1 MSTFICL
8 ALLIISV
15 ITNDTTVLLASG
27 LFAIAAEISV
37 AFDHERQQ
45 INILGHFGIRE
56 NNVFFNEKQIA
67 QMVEHQEKF
76 QRIRAGSSPALF
88 LCKKKEKNM
97 LFYEEK

>member
-37 AFDHERQQ
+37 AFYHEQ
-45 INILGHFGIRE
+45 
-56 NNVFFNEKQIA
+56 
-67 QMVEHQEKF
+67 
-76 QRIRAGSSPALF
+76 
-88 LCKKKEKNM
+88 
-97 LFYEEK
+97 

>member
-45 INILGHFGIRE
+45 INILGHFSIRE
-56 NNVFFNEKQIA
+56 
-67 QMVEHQEKF
+67 
-76 QRIRAGSSPALF
+76 
-88 LCKKKEKNM
+88 
-97 LFYEEK
+97 

>member
-37 AFDHERQQ
+37 AFDRERQQ
-45 INILGHFGIRE
+45 IYILGHFSIR
-56 NNVFFNEKQIA
+56 
-67 QMVEHQEKF
+67 
-76 QRIRAGSSPALF
+76 
-88 LCKKKEKNM
+88 EKNM

>member
-27 LFAIAAEISV
+27 LFAIAAEISI

-45 INILGHFGIRE
+45 IYILGHFGIR
-56 NNVFFNEKQIA
+56 
-67 QMVEHQEKF
+67 
-76 QRIRAGSSPALF
+76 
-88 LCKKKEKNM
+88 EKNM

>member
-1 MSTFICL
+1 MSAFICL

-37 AFDHERQQ
+37 AFDRERQQ
-45 INILGHFGIRE
+45 IKNVLGHFSIR
-56 NNVFFNEKQIA
+56 
-67 QMVEHQEKF
+67 
-76 QRIRAGSSPALF
+76 
-88 LCKKKEKNM
+88 EKNM

>member
-37 AFDHERQQ
+37 AFDRERQQ
-45 INILGHFGIRE
+45 INILGHFSIR
-56 NNVFFNEKQIA
+56 
-67 QMVEHQEKF
+67 
-76 QRIRAGSSPALF
+76 
-88 LCKKKEKNM
+88 EKNM

>member
-37 AFDHERQQ
+37 AFDRERQQ
-45 INILGHFGIRE
+45 INVLGHFSIRK
-56 NNVFFNEKQIA
+56 NNMFFNEKQIA

-88 LCKKKEKNM
+88 LFIFREKNM

>member
-27 LFAIAAEISV
+27 LFAIAAEISI
-37 AFDHERQQ
+37 AFDNERQQ
-45 INILGHFGIRE
+45 INILGHFSIR
-56 NNVFFNEKQIA
+56 
-67 QMVEHQEKF
+67 
-76 QRIRAGSSPALF
+76 
-88 LCKKKEKNM
+88 EKNM

>member
-37 AFDHERQQ
+37 SFDRER
-45 INILGHFGIRE
+45 
-56 NNVFFNEKQIA
+56 
-67 QMVEHQEKF
+67 
-76 QRIRAGSSPALF
+76 
-88 LCKKKEKNM
+88 
-97 LFYEEK
+97 

>member
-15 ITNDTTVLLASG
+15 ITNDTTILLASG

-37 AFDHERQQ
+37 AFDRERQQ
-45 INILGHFGIRE
+45 INVLGHFSIR
-56 NNVFFNEKQIA
+56 
-67 QMVEHQEKF
+67 
-76 QRIRAGSSPALF
+76 
-88 LCKKKEKNM
+88 EKNM